1 MEKLK
6 VAIYD
11 QNAEYSRR
19 LMNYLNSKYGESMD
33 VISFTKKEQLLRE
46 LSGQRFDFVVT
57 DDISETGMTP
67 AIRIC
72 DEDGQ
77 DGFYR
82 YGSAKVLA
90 KKILEQLEKGMDHK
104 VKKGEMLAVYSPA
117 GGVGKTKYALN
128 KAEELDGIYVGMED
142 FCSIQT
148 DDYWMEQMLFLIK
161 EREEN
166 ICRRIEEHLQWS
178 DGAKVIPS
186 ARCFLDYRYMD
197 KEDYHWFLDKLREE
211 EKQTFVFDIGVGS
224 LSDFEILSLFDRV
237 MLITSEEET
246 RRQKI
251 ALFLDLIKQME
262 PEIRNK
268 ITFVSG
274 GQRV

>member
-77 DGFYR
+77 
-82 YGSAKVLA
+82 
-90 KKILEQLEKGMDHK
+90 GMTVRFLPDMEI
-104 VKKGEMLAVYSPA
+104 VPGICC
-117 GGVGKTKYALN
+117 
-128 KAEELDGIYVGMED
+128 LD
-142 FCSIQT
+142 
-148 DDYWMEQMLFLIK
+148 
-161 EREEN
+161 
-166 ICRRIEEHLQWS
+166 
-178 DGAKVIPS
+178 
-186 ARCFLDYRYMD
+186 
-197 KEDYHWFLDKLREE
+197 
-211 EKQTFVFDIGVGS
+211 
-224 LSDFEILSLFDRV
+224 
-237 MLITSEEET
+237 
-246 RRQKI
+246 
-251 ALFLDLIKQME
+251 
-262 PEIRNK
+262 
-268 ITFVSG
+268 
-274 GQRV
+274 